1 MKIIAHNVINFDT
14 LNKNNRLY
22 SKEIVCKYLDEN
34 SWDNISIVYSLDKEA
49 FKFDWEATET
59 IGIGKFI
66 YNEEENSLGF
76 EGIVSDNID
85 KTSFPYLTIRCMA
98 DVKANSPV
106 DEVKNIT
113 NLQTYLSID
122 SAFTDTPNYEVI
134 ENE

>member
-1 MKIIAHNVINFDT
+1 MKIIAHNVVTFDN

-22 SKEIVCKYLDEN
+22 SKEEFSKYLDEN
-34 SWDNISIVYSLDKEA
+34 GWDNIPVVYSLDKEA
-49 FKFDWEATET
+49 LKLDWDAAKN

-66 YNEEENSLGF
+66 YNEEENSLDF
-76 EGIVSDNID
+76 KGIISGNID

-98 DVKANSPV
+98 DVKANSSV